1 MCSNTNGIFFA
12 PFENPNGAWKN
23 GKIAFFSI
31 CLSSSIYCLHFFWD
45 RLHMKGVP
53 SQTVRSFFILLAMCI
68 STPIRIQTS
77 SFASL
82 TAVSAF
88 LRFCC
93 NTRSDSS
100 NTSSRKV
107 LSSTR
112 SVSSRL
118 MNRKS
123 FFVGALTSGV
133 CSRGGGS
140 LAWDCDS
147 LFAALLESPEW
158 TASAILT
165 LFSSL
170 ELLSAEDVNHCRCAF
185 GVVGITLCTWYAR
198 DESSCLCL
206 VQGRIVVGGRCRRTS
221 RS

>member
-31 CLSSSIYCLHFFWD
+31 RLSSSIYCLHFFWD

-53 SQTVRSFFILLAMCI
+53 SQTVRSFFILLAMRI

-82 TAVSAF
+82 TVESAF
-88 LRFCC
+88 LRFCF

-107 LSSTR
+107 FSSIR

-118 MNRKS
+118 INRKS
-123 FFVGALTSGV
+123 FFVGALSSGV
-133 CSRGGGS
+133 CSRGGGR
-140 LAWDCDS
+140 DCDS

-158 TASAILT
+158 NASAT
-165 LFSSL
+165 LFSLL
-170 ELLSAEDVNHCRCAF
+170 ELLSTEDVNHCSWAF
-185 GVVGITLCTWYAR
+185 EVVDITLRAWYAR
-198 DESSCLCL
+198 DDSLCLCL
-206 VQGRIVVGGRCRRTS
+206 VQGIVVGRRCRRTA